1 MHSDIQYALKKLLD
15 KYPQHKE
22 EKALYDALK
31 ELLDKA
37 RKEDEAFI
45 FKAENIANVVVN
57 NIPNF
62 FELKENTQS
71 IKTGF
76 MEFDRSFGGFLKGEY
91 TIIAGRPSMGKSQF
105 MVNIALNMLHLDY
118 GVAYFSFDLNKTH
131 LLSRFLACKSD
142 VAVSKILQ
150 NKLSDAEKVQVEKDA
165 VEISTKNL
173 FICDATVYKIEA
185 MEEECRRLVKEQ
197 KVEVIFID
205 YIQMIDNMINSGS
218 YYNRD
223 RELGKISRK
232 FKKLAMDLNIAVI
245 CSSQLNRSV
254 ESRGGEK
261 KPYLSDLRDSGNIEQ
276 DADKVIFIYRPE
288 YYGLSEDQDGQ
299 STKYLTEIIIAKNRN
314 GSIGSLNLSR
324 TPEFNGFK
332 EYEYTIEEKV
342 IEIPKDRLKDFDI
355 F

>member
-1 MHSDIQYALKKLLD
+1 MYSDIQYALKKLLD

-37 RKEDEAFI
+37 RKEDEEFE
-45 FKAENIANVVVN
+45 FKAENIGTVVVN
-57 NIPNF
+57 NISNF
-62 FELKENTQS
+62 FEVKENTQS
-71 IKTGF
+71 IHTGF
-76 MEFDRSFGGFLKGEY
+76 LEFDRTFGGFSKGEY

-105 MVNIALNMLHLDY
+105 LVSLALNMLNLDY

-131 LLSRFLACKSD
+131 LLSRFMACKSG

-150 NKLSDAEKVQVEKDA
+150 NKLSDAEKAQVEKDA
-165 VEISTKNL
+165 VEISTKKL
-173 FICDATVYKIEA
+173 YICDTAVYRIEA
-185 MEEECRRLVKEQ
+185 LEEECRRLVKEHQ
-197 KVEVIFID
+197 LAVVFID
-205 YIQMIDNMINSGS
+205 YIQMIDNMINSGA

-223 RELGKISRK
+223 REIGRISRK
-232 FKKLAMDLNIAVI
+232 FKKLAMELNIAVI

-254 ESRGGEK
+254 ETRGGEK

-288 YYGLSEDQDGQ
+288 YYNLMEDQNGN
-299 STKYLTEIIIAKNRN
+299 SNKYLVEIILAKNRN
-314 GSIGSLNLSR
+314 GCTGSFNLSR
-324 TPEFNGFK
+324 TPEFTGFK
-332 EYEYTIEEKV
+332 DYEYTMEEKV